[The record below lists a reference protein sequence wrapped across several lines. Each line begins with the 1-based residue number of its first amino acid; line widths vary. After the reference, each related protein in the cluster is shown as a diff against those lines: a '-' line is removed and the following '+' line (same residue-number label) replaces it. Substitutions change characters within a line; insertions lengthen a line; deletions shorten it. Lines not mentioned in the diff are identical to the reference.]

1 MGQEPIAKRPNGCLA
16 LLVPDLLFPR
26 RAIQAAMA
34 EEDPDNGIEPTTEE
48 LTSVPQTVGSFLI
61 SVAFWSTLFV
71 SALMYAAV
79 SLSPKLADWIS
90 VRKQHAAN
98 VMRLQELD
106 DEADYLERVAAALK
120 SDPEF
125 ARRLVHA
132 TQSGSTPHE
141 FVPVSDSLIFG
152 GTNAKSTV
160 ARPLVQPAVA
170 DVVMH
175 LARHQ
180 QHRRWLL
187 FGAAGLTL
195 LAFTLLNESGSGI
208 IQAAFSSMI
217 GFSQAALSRYRQ
229 DPSVASDD
237 ETEMDAF

>member
-1 MGQEPIAKRPNGCLA
+1 
-16 LLVPDLLFPR
+16 
-26 RAIQAAMA
+26 MA
-34 EEDPDNGIEPTTEE
+34 DEDPDNGIEPTSEV
-48 LTSVPQTVGSFLI
+48 LTSVPPTVGSFLI
-61 SVAFWSTLFV
+61 SVAFWSTLLV

-98 VMRLQELD
+98 AMRLQELE

-125 ARRLVHA
+125 AQRLVHA
-132 TQSGSTPHE
+132 TQSGSTQHE

-152 GTNAKSTV
+152 ETNGKLSV

-175 LARHQ
+175 LASHQ
-180 QHRRWLL
+180 QHRTWLL
-187 FGAAGLTL
+187 FGAAGLTI
-195 LAFTLLNESGSGI
+195 LAFTLLNESGAGI
-208 IQAAFSSMI
+208 MQATFSSI
-217 GFSQAALSRYRQ
+217 VGVSLAALARYRQ
-229 DPSVASDD
+229 DPPVASDD
-237 ETEMDAF
+237 ETGMEV